1 MPELNKRPTM
11 VVFFAT
17 SKEQDLIDGLSQEL
31 LKYLRLMKRSK
42 EIRNNRKIS
51 KLGGDTI

>member
-17 SKEQDLIDGLSQEL
+17 SKEQDLIDGLS
-31 LKYLRLMKRSK
+31 LRLMKRSK